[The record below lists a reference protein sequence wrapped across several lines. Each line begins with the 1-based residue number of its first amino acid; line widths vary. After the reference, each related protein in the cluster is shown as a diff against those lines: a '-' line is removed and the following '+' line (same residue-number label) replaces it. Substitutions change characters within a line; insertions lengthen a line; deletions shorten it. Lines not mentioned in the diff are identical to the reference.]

1 MFKTWFGPCL
11 MGKERCV
18 CVCVLYIFKNR
29 IRERK
34 VAYYN
39 GSHWHNEYVENGQVS
54 KALSLKEQAMSY
66 HVQSIPEGDNLK
78 QKKLCEWC
86 YKWQLRFTSFHY
98 HNYSKSFFFLF
109 NGTASKQ
116 VL

>member
-1 MFKTWFGPCL
+1 MFTNIKKPACNTCSKLDLAPVSWEKKG
-11 MGKERCV
+11 V

-66 HVQSIPEGDNLK
+66 HVQSIPQGDNLK

-86 YKWQLRFTSFHY
+86 YK
-98 HNYSKSFFFLF
+98 
-109 NGTASKQ
+109 
-116 VL
+116 